1 MLSYLRQVNIG
12 RDFNQRIMDSIYNIF
27 LRGPTKFQQ
36 KFGKVQDTGMDRVKM
51 DVSEGIWTY
60 PRGKM
65 DVQGIFKGGH
75 FVRDAEVAGSNP
87 VASIPWQGRR
97 KA

>member
-1 MLSYLRQVNIG
+1 
-12 RDFNQRIMDSIYNIF
+12 
-27 LRGPTKFQQ
+27 
-36 KFGKVQDTGMDRVKM
+36 MDRVKM

>member
-1 MLSYLRQVNIG
+1 
-12 RDFNQRIMDSIYNIF
+12 
-27 LRGPTKFQQ
+27 
-36 KFGKVQDTGMDRVKM
+36 MDRVKM
-51 DVSEGIWTY
+51 DVSMGIWTY

-87 VASIPWQGRR
+87 VAPILLYPFICFLVEMYDD
-97 KA
+97 KAFIE

>member
-1 MLSYLRQVNIG
+1 
-12 RDFNQRIMDSIYNIF
+12 
-27 LRGPTKFQQ
+27 
-36 KFGKVQDTGMDRVKM
+36 M

-87 VASIPWQGRR
+87 VAPIFRIHGLSGKPMYFYAHGYLKEDKIMIIRGMGGS
-97 KA
+97 